1 MCVRTTWLSSYLRA
15 RRAYAPSIPAAA
27 RTAHS
32 THLQLTTSLLQHTYT
47 TNGKSVAGRLCK
59 ELPIRRVHA
68 GRREHDH
75 GRACLCPP
83 TLCAAPLLR
92 RQLVPEAAD
101 REAHAACR
109 EPRRAAPLWCEQL
122 LPGGAGGGAHFARQ
136 ESRRRLDS
144 RHAAPPTRNRQLG
157 MSMERSLPKYQFC
170 VMFSVETT
178 SARALG
184 YRCAGRQEPRPLT
197 RLQQEDWEARA

>member
-1 MCVRTTWLSSYLRA
+1 
-15 RRAYAPSIPAAA
+15 
-27 RTAHS
+27 
-32 THLQLTTSLLQHTYT
+32 
-47 TNGKSVAGRLCK
+47 VAGRLCK
-59 ELPIRRVHA
+59 ELPIWRVHA

-75 GRACLCPP
+75 GRACLCPL

-92 RQLVPEAAD
+92 RQLVLQAAD
-101 REAHAACR
+101 QEAHAAL
-109 EPRRAAPLWCEQL
+109 PGAAALRAAPLWCEQL

-144 RHAAPPTRNRQLG
+144 RHAAPPTRKRQLG